1 MMQQAII
8 LDTNI
13 ISEQLRAE
21 PSEKVLRW
29 LNQQPTEVLFLSTIT
44 VAELRAGVALMPQGK
59 RQRLLQTSVEN
70 SLLPFFAVATRDE
83 HPFVAAG
90 LNVINPW
97 NLAT

>member
-21 PSEKVLRW
+21 PNEKVLRW
-29 LNQQPTEVLFLSTIT
+29 LNQQPTEALFLSTIT

-59 RQRLLQTSVEN
+59 RQRLLQTS
-70 SLLPFFAVATRDE
+70 
-83 HPFVAAG
+83 
-90 LNVINPW
+90 
-97 NLAT
+97 